1 MLFAPVNRIIPF
13 SNVDGPGNRMAI
25 FLQSCPFQCWYCHN
39 PETIN
44 MCIHCGICVPGCP
57 SKALTMTDGKVHWDE
72 SLCEQCD
79 SCIKIC
85 PHLASP
91 KILTMSS
98 DDVIEKL
105 KEVAPFV
112 RGITVSGGEC
122 MMHPEFLEELFGKVK
137 ALNMTSL
144 IDSNGFVR
152 FEEYPGLMGVCDG
165 VMLDVKATDPRFHQQ
180 LTTHDNASVM
190 DNLHYL
196 LSVNKLT
203 EVRIVCLPRFDEQN
217 RKTIEDVV
225 SIVKDQ
231 ARIKL
236 IRYRPYGVRQE
247 GLDILGSASLNEEL
261 FLEYK
266 RYAQSLGAGNV
277 VSV

>member
-1 MLFAPVNRIIPF
+1 MAPVTGWPSFCSRARFNVGIAIIPKRSTCAF
-13 SNVDGPGNRMAI
+13 TAGYA
-25 FLQSCPFQCWYCHN
+25 F
-39 PETIN
+39 
-44 MCIHCGICVPGCP
+44 PGCP

-152 FEEYPGLMGVCDG
+152 FEEYQGVDG
-165 VMLDVKATDPRFHQQ
+165 RLRWGD
-180 LTTHDNASVM
+180 
-190 DNLHYL
+190 
-196 LSVNKLT
+196 
-203 EVRIVCLPRFDEQN
+203 
-217 RKTIEDVV
+217 
-225 SIVKDQ
+225 
-231 ARIKL
+231 
-236 IRYRPYGVRQE
+236 
-247 GLDILGSASLNEEL
+247 
-261 FLEYK
+261 
-266 RYAQSLGAGNV
+266 AGC
-277 VSV
+277 